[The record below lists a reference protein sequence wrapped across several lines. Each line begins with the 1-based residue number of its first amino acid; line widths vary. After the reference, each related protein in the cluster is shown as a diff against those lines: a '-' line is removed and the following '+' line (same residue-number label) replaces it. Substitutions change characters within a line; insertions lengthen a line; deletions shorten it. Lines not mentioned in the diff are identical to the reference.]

1 MVLTDKASAGTASEE
16 GAVPALSVPVLEAKG
31 ISKSF
36 GDRLANDHVDL
47 TVHQGEIRALLGENG
62 AGKTTLIS
70 ILCGQY
76 RPDAGHVA
84 VRGHTLPPG
93 SPRAA
98 LQAGIGVVHQ
108 DFRLVPRFTVT
119 ENVVLGT
126 SAWGGRK
133 AEADVVA
140 RAQAAGFQLE
150 PRAPA
155 WALSVG
161 ELQQLAVLK
170 LLYRGLDILIL
181 DEPTAVLSPPQA
193 AELFAS
199 MRRLAADGKSI
210 IFITHR
216 LREVTEVANEV
227 TILRDGRVVADR
239 SVAGLNHHQMGVLMV
254 GASEAG
260 GPVEDRAG
268 AAGESVLELQTVT
281 VEGRGVKALDSVD
294 LAVHRK
300 EIVGIAGIS
309 GNGQTTLAEVAAGIV
324 RPVSGKRVCSA
335 TAVAYIPEDR
345 LSRGLVGTMSVAD
358 NLAFRQYGSRSMSH
372 PLWIWADRVR
382 ALAARLITAFNIPT
396 KRPGSPVAELSGGGL
411 QRVLLARELSE
422 EPDLIVAAQP
432 TRGLDVASAAMVRAH
447 LARHRDRGAGVLLI
461 SEDLDEVLDLSDRVL
476 VIFKGEI
483 VAEYTKGRFNRAEI
497 GLRMG
502 GEGAA

>member
-1 MVLTDKASAGTASEE
+1 VLTKQDSAGTASDQ
-16 GAVPALSVPVLEAKG
+16 GSVPDSSVPVLEAKG
-31 ISKSF
+31 IKKSF
-36 GDRLANDHVDL
+36 GDRLANDDINL
-47 TVHQGEIRALLGENG
+47 TVHAGEIRALLGENG

-76 RPDAGHVA
+76 RPDAGHVV
-84 VRGHTLPPG
+84 VRGRALAPG

-126 SAWGGRK
+126 RAWGSRK
-133 AEADVVA
+133 ADEDVAA
-140 RAQAAGFQLE
+140 RAQAAGFALD
-150 PRAPA
+150 PRAPT
-155 WALSVG
+155 WTLSVG
-161 ELQQLAVLK
+161 ELQQLAILK

-193 AELFAS
+193 SELFKS
-199 MRRLAADGKSI
+199 MRRLAAGGRSI

-216 LREVTEVANEV
+216 LREVTEVADEV

-239 SVAGLNHHQMGVLMV
+239 GVSGLDRHQMGVLMV
-254 GASEAG
+254 GASEASDSDG
-260 GPVEDRAG
+260 DRAG
-268 AAGESVLELQTVT
+268 SAGESVLKLQSVT
-281 VEGRGVKALDSVD
+281 VEGRGVRALDCID
-294 LAVHRK
+294 LEVRRR

-309 GNGQTTLAEVAAGIV
+309 GNGQTSLAEVAAGIII
-324 RPVSGKRVCSA
+324 PVSGRRLSSA

-345 LSRGLVGTMSVAD
+345 LSRGLVGAMSVAD
-358 NLAFRQYGSRSMSH
+358 NLAFRQYGNRSISH
-372 PLWIWADRVR
+372 PMWIWADRVR
-382 ALAARLITAFNIPT
+382 ALAMKLITAFNIPT

-447 LARHRDRGAGVLLI
+447 LVRHRDRGAGVLLI

-476 VIFKGEI
+476 VLFKGAI
-483 VAEYTKGRFNRAEI
+483 VAEYSNGKFNRAEI

>member
-1 MVLTDKASAGTASEE
+1 VVLTDKSDAGTASEE
-16 GAVPALSVPVLEAKG
+16 EVVPASAIPVLEAKG

-36 GDRLANDHVDL
+36 GDRLANDNVDL

-84 VRGHTLPPG
+84 VRGRSLSLG

-98 LQAGIGVVHQ
+98 LHAGIGVVHQ

-126 SAWGGRK
+126 SAWGNRK
-133 AEADVVA
+133 AEDDVAA
-140 RAQAAGFQLE
+140 RARSAGFRLD

-161 ELQQLAVLK
+161 ELQQLAILK

-193 AELFAS
+193 AELFMS
-199 MRRLAADGKSI
+199 MRRLVGVGKSI

-216 LREVTEVANEV
+216 LREVTEVADEV
-227 TILRDGRVVADR
+227 TILREGRVVADR
-239 SVAGLNHHQMGVLMV
+239 KVAGLDHQQMSVMMV
-254 GASEAG
+254 GAGDADRV
-260 GPVEDRAG
+260 VEGRSG
-268 AAGESVLELQTVT
+268 VAGESLLELKSVT
-281 VEGRGVKALDSVD
+281 VEGRGVKALDEVD
-294 LAVHRK
+294 IAVRRN

-309 GNGQTTLAEVAAGIV
+309 GNGQTALAEVAAGIV
-324 RPVSGKRVCSA
+324 KPVSGRRTCSA
-335 TAVAYIPEDR
+335 DALAYIPEDR
-345 LSRGLVGTMSVAD
+345 LNRGLVGTMSIAD
-358 NLAFRQYGSRSMSH
+358 NLAFRQYRSRSMSH
-372 PLWIWADRVR
+372 PLWLWTSRIS
-382 ALAARLITAFNIPT
+382 ALARRLIATFNIPT
-396 KRPGSPVAELSGGGL
+396 NRPASPVAELSGGGL

-422 EPDLIVAAQP
+422 EPDLIIAAQP
-432 TRGLDVASAAMVRAH
+432 TRGLDVASAAMVRGQ
-447 LARHRDRGAGVLLI
+447 LVGHRDRGAGVMLI

-476 VIFKGEI
+476 VIFKGAI
-483 VAEYTKGRFNRAEI
+483 VAEYEGRNLNRAEI

-502 GEGAA
+502 GERG

>member
-1 MVLTDKASAGTASEE
+1 MVLTNQASTGAAPDPGTAPHSS
-16 GAVPALSVPVLEAKG
+16 APVLEARG
-31 ISKSF
+31 ITKAF

-47 TVHQGEIRALLGENG
+47 RVHAGEIRALLGENG

-84 VRGHTLPPG
+84 VRGHALPPG

-126 SAWGGRK
+126 SAWGGWK
-133 AEADVVA
+133 AEQEVAEQA
-140 RAQAAGFQLE
+140 RAAGLQLD
-150 PRAPA
+150 PRTPT

-161 ELQQLAVLK
+161 ELQQLAILK
-170 LLYRGLDILIL
+170 LLYRGLEILIL

-193 AELFAS
+193 AELFKS
-199 MRRLAADGKSI
+199 MRRLAAGGKAF

-216 LREVTEVANEV
+216 LREVTEVADEV
-227 TILRDGRVVADR
+227 TILREGRVVADR
-239 SVAGLNHHQMGVLMV
+239 EVVGLNHHQMGVLMV
-254 GASEAG
+254 GEGKAG
-260 GPVEDRAG
+260 SSVEQRAAG
-268 AAGESVLELQTVT
+268 AGESVLRLDSVVVQ
-281 VEGRGVKALDSVD
+281 GRGVKALDGVN
-294 LAVHRK
+294 LEVRRN
-300 EIVGIAGIS
+300 EIVGVAGIS
-309 GNGQTTLAEVAAGIV
+309 GNGQTALAEVAAGIV
-324 RPVSGKRVCSA
+324 RPAAGERTCSA
-335 TAVAYIPEDR
+335 RAVAYIPEDR
-345 LSRGLVGTMSVAD
+345 LNRGLVGTMSVTD
-358 NLAFRQYGSRSMSH
+358 NLAFRRYGSRSLSH
-372 PLWIWADRVR
+372 PLWLWTKRMR
-382 ALAARLITAFNIPT
+382 ALARDLIAAFNIPT
-396 KRPGSPVAELSGGGL
+396 KRPGSAVAEMSGGGV

-432 TRGLDVASAAMVRAH
+432 TRGLDVVSAAMVRAQ

-461 SEDLDEVLDLSDRVL
+461 SEDLDEVLELSDRV
-476 VIFKGEI
+476 VVVFKGAI
-483 VAEYTKGRFNRAEI
+483 VADYANGPFNRSEI

-502 GEGAA
+502 GEGAT

>member
-1 MVLTDKASAGTASEE
+1 VLTNQASSGTASDR
-16 GAVPALSVPVLEAKG
+16 GAAPESSVPVLEAKG
-31 ISKSF
+31 IKKSF
-36 GDRLANDHVDL
+36 GERLANDDVDL
-47 TVHQGEIRALLGENG
+47 TVHAGEIRALLGENG

-76 RPDAGHVA
+76 RPDAGHVL
-84 VRGHTLPPG
+84 VRGHALAPG

-126 SAWGGRK
+126 RAWGGRK
-133 AEADVVA
+133 AEKDVAA
-140 RAQAAGFQLE
+140 RAQTAGFALD
-150 PRAPA
+150 PRAPT
-155 WALSVG
+155 WTLSIG
-161 ELQQLAVLK
+161 ELQQLAILK

-193 AELFAS
+193 SELFKS
-199 MRRLAADGKSI
+199 MRRLAAGGKSI

-216 LREVTEVANEV
+216 LREVTEVADEV

-239 SVAGLNHHQMGVLMV
+239 SVAGLDHHQMGVLMV

-260 GPVEDRAG
+260 DSDEDG
-268 AAGESVLELQTVT
+268 TGSAGESVLELQSVT
-281 VEGRGVKALDSVD
+281 VDGRGVKALDGID
-294 LAVHRK
+294 LEVRRK

-309 GNGQTTLAEVAAGIV
+309 GNGQTSLAEVAAGIV
-324 RPVSGKRVCSA
+324 RPVSGRRVSSA
-335 TAVAYIPEDR
+335 AAVAYIPEDR
-345 LSRGLVGTMSVAD
+345 LSRGLVGAMSVAD
-358 NLAFRQYGSRSMSH
+358 NLAFRQYRNRSISH
-372 PLWIWADRVR
+372 PLWIWTDRVR
-382 ALAARLITAFNIPT
+382 ALATRLIAAFNIPT
-396 KRPGSPVAELSGGGL
+396 KRSGSPVAELSGGGL

-432 TRGLDVASAAMVRAH
+432 TRGLDVASAAMVRGH
-447 LARHRDRGAGVLLI
+447 LVRHRDRGAGVLLI

-476 VIFKGEI
+476 VLFKGAI
-483 VAEYTKGRFNRAEI
+483 VAEYSNGKFNRADI

-502 GEGAA
+502 GEGD